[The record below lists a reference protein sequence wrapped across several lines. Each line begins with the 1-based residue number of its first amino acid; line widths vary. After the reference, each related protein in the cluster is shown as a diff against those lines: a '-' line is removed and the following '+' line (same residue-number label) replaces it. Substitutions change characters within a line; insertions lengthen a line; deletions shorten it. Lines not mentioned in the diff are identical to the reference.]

1 MINRKVKI
9 DYLGCK
15 LNQAEVE
22 ALAIDFMRAGYQ
34 PVSSDGS
41 ADVCLLNS
49 CTVTHVADRK
59 SRQWIRRARRANPS
73 ALLVVTGCY
82 AQRAYD
88 EIKQIDQNVVIVDNQ
103 NKMGMVNWLLKEGH
117 LKESPPR
124 ALPDSGQVHKT
135 RSLVRIQHGC
145 TNRCAY
151 CIVPLVRQ
159 ECFSRA
165 PSEILREID
174 DRVEAGYAEI
184 VLTGTEIGSYN
195 GGGMQLKELVL
206 KILQNTQ
213 VKRLRLSSLQPHHI
227 EDGFLDLWVEEK
239 LCPHFHVSLQSGSDA
254 VLKRMNRKYNR
265 DSYKDIAQRIQQK
278 VADAAIT
285 TDVIVGFPGETQA
298 DFEETVDLCENI
310 GFARIHVFPYSPRP
324 MTQALEMKPV
334 VSEKDKKQRERQ
346 MLGIAEKASRDFRQ
360 RFEGRVMPVL
370 WESCSGGLFS
380 GLTPNYIRVYSA
392 AQTLGINEISR
403 VKIAGL
409 YRDGVKGEPV

>member
-1 MINRKVKI
+1 MINGKVSI

-22 ALAIDFMRAGYQ
+22 ALGIDFMRAGYQ
-34 PVSSDGS
+34 PVSSDES

-59 SRQWIRRARRANPS
+59 SRQWIRRTRRANPS
-73 ALLVVTGCY
+73 ALIIVTGCY

-103 NKMGMVNWLLKEGH
+103 NKMGMVDWLLREGH
-117 LKESPPR
+117 LKENPPG
-124 ALPDSGQVHKT
+124 ALADSGQRHKT

-159 ECFSRA
+159 ECFSRTR
-165 PSEILREID
+165 SEVLNEID
-174 DRVEAGYAEI
+174 ARVEAGYAEI

-195 GGGMQLKELVL
+195 SGGMRLKELVL
-206 KILQNTQ
+206 NILQSSP
-213 VKRLRLSSLQPHHI
+213 VKRLRLSSLQPHHLQ
-227 EDGFLDLWVEEK
+227 DGLLDLWDDER

-254 VLKRMNRKYNR
+254 VLKRMNRHYSR
-265 DSYKDIAQRIQQK
+265 DSYKDIAQRIHQK

-298 DFEETVDLCENI
+298 DFEETVDLCEEI
-310 GFARIHVFPYSPRP
+310 GFARIHVFPYSSRP
-324 MTQALEMKPV
+324 MTQAIGMEPV
-334 VSEKDKKQRERQ
+334 VSEQDKKKRGRE
-346 MLGIAEKASRDFRQ
+346 MLSIAEKASRGFRQ
-360 RFEGRVMPVL
+360 KFEGRVMPVL

-380 GLTPNYIRVYSA
+380 GLTPN
-392 AQTLGINEISR
+392 
-403 VKIAGL
+403 
-409 YRDGVKGEPV
+409 